1 MASGNDKDA
10 EENNLI
16 ESDYDNIEAEVILDE
31 ARLAIKKTVKKKNTV
46 GKGISKKLKK
56 V

>member
-10 EENNLI
+10 EENI